1 MQFKVVIALGLG
13 IAAVAACSSSGG
25 NNTLSGDP
33 SSSGGT
39 ASNDADGGCP
49 SMGTTPSDGQ
59 GYVQTEGCET
69 CHGAN
74 LAGSTTPLVSGA
86 EPGLV
91 IPAGTYLYPPNLTP
105 DTSTGIGAWSD
116 GQINQAITEGIDNE
130 GLDLCPEMGRH
141 YPNMCPDEVTGI
153 IAYLRSI
160 PAVAHKVP
168 GSICPPLKTGTP
180 PEDGG

>member
-1 MQFKVVIALGLG
+1 MRLTFVFTLGLG
-13 IAAVAACSSSGG
+13 IATVVACSSNGTG
-25 NNTLSGDP
+25 TLSGGP
-33 SSSGGT
+33 TGSGSGGAT
-39 ASNDADGGCP
+39 DSDGGCP
-49 SMGTTPSDGQ
+49 SMGTAASDGQ
-59 GYVQTEGCET
+59 GYVQAEGCEN

-74 LAGSTTPLVSGA
+74 LAGRTTPLTSGE

-91 IPAGTYLYPPNLTP
+91 IPSGHYLYPPNLTP
-105 DTSTGIGAWSD
+105 DPTTGIGSWSD
-116 GQINQAITEGIDNE
+116 AQINQAITEGIDNQ

-160 PAVAHKVP
+160 PAVVSKIP

-180 PEDGG
+180 PSGDGG